1 MTDLFLSSDGFRQS
15 TIEKRT
21 LALDN
26 EATIRGLHLGL
37 GFGIASICV
46 ALMVVFAPF
55 SPVTDIVEKVS
66 DCSDNPSSF
75 LSDGELSTDN
85 QSGIRDGDCL
95 HDLEIASWNVK
106 RFGPSGAEDEARV
119 AEMAGKIS
127 NYDIV
132 AVQEIK
138 DIQQTAPYILQDGI
152 DEISEYGMVL
162 SNRTGAFCEN
172 KSSSQISE
180 QYAFYYDVKTIKSL
194 DSGNH
199 YPNND
204 CEYTREPFAAR
215 FVSVEFNHTFVL
227 ITLHI
232 DPDDVLNETDALVN
246 VFEWAKFQY
255 PGEDDFILLG
265 DLNADCSY
273 ARSSELD
280 QLAIR
285 NGDYQWIIPDGT
297 NTNTAES
304 SSCAYDRMIIGDGGS
319 DEYLGSF
326 STDCELEASDH
337 CIISARFSAHE
348 SSAVSN

>member
-1 MTDLFLSSDGFRQS
+1 M
-15 TIEKRT
+15 
-21 LALDN
+21 
-26 EATIRGLHLGL
+26 
-37 GFGIASICV
+37 
-46 ALMVVFAPF
+46 
-55 SPVTDIVEKVS
+55 
-66 DCSDNPSSF
+66 
-75 LSDGELSTDN
+75 
-85 QSGIRDGDCL
+85 
-95 HDLEIASWNVK
+95 
-106 RFGPSGAEDEARV
+106 
-119 AEMAGKIS
+119 
-127 NYDIV
+127 
-132 AVQEIK
+132 IK
-138 DIQQTAPYILQDGI
+138 
-152 DEISEYGMVL
+152 EISEYGMVL

-232 DPDDVLNETDALVN
+232 DPDDVLNETEALVN

-280 QLAIR
+280 ELAIR

-326 STDCELEASDH
+326 STDCEVEASDH
-337 CIISARFSAHE
+337 CIISARFSSMNRVLLAISEYYREPVLTTGVVSVSEHNTTSRLLTIAAFF
-348 SSAVSN
+348 SSSNSMMFFSLNCSKCHLDHSNRTFDDFTACCNNCACLLAAKHGLGDLL